1 MAFQVS
7 PGVTTSEIDLTN
19 VVVAAGTSTGGAV
32 GRFRWGPIES
42 VTLVTDE
49 DNLVELF
56 QKPNDDNFIDW
67 FTASNFLGYSNAC
80 QVVRAANTTV
90 GDASAPK
97 NSAAITASTYGYI
110 QITDSDAYYNNYDD
124 EYGGSTTYG
133 STAPL
138 IAKWAGVLG
147 NSLKMSICPADRPAP
162 AGNLSGTV
170 AWNQTSGALS
180 GSGTNFQGEL
190 LVGDLITITGATNE
204 FVVIS
209 IASAT
214 GAVVRA
220 KSHTAAINAVAAFQ
234 RSARSAYS
242 QPA

>member
-7 PGVTTSEIDLTN
+7 PGVNTSEIDLTN

-32 GRFRWGPIES
+32 GRFRWGPIED

-56 QKPNDDNFIDW
+56 QKPNDDNFSDW
-67 FTASNFLGYSNAC
+67 FTASNFLSYSNAC

-97 NSAAITASTYGYI
+97 NSAAITSGTYGNI

-133 STAPL
+133 STAPM

-162 AGNLSGTV
+162 AGNIGGTV
-170 AWNQTSGALS
+170 AWTASSFASLLISNISLDQLQYCKLS
-180 GSGTNFQGEL
+180 ILKF
-190 LVGDLITITGATNE
+190 I
-204 FVVIS
+204 
-209 IASAT
+209 
-214 GAVVRA
+214 
-220 KSHTAAINAVAAFQ
+220 
-234 RSARSAYS
+234 
-242 QPA
+242 

>member
-7 PGVTTSEIDLTN
+7 PGVNTSEIDLTN

-32 GRFRWGPIES
+32 GRFRWGPIED

-56 QKPNDDNFIDW
+56 QKPNDDNFSDW
-67 FTASNFLGYSNAC
+67 FTASNFLSYSNAC

-97 NSAAITASTYGYI
+97 NSAAITASSYSAV

-133 STAPL
+133 GTAPL

-147 NSLKMSICPADRPAP
+147 NSLKMSICPADRAASVSYTHLTLP
-162 AGNLSGTV
+162 
-170 AWNQTSGALS
+170 
-180 GSGTNFQGEL
+180 
-190 LVGDLITITGATNE
+190 TI
-204 FVVIS
+204 
-209 IASAT
+209 
-214 GAVVRA
+214 
-220 KSHTAAINAVAAFQ
+220 
-234 RSARSAYS
+234 YS
-242 QPA
+242 V